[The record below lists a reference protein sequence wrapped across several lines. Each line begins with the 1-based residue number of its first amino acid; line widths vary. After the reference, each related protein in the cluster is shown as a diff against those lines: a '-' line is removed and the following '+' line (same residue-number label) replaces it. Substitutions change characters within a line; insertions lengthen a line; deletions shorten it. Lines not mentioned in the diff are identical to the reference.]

1 MNLPNAF
8 KEIFGFFFNQ
18 ELKSKRTRI
27 FFLISFLPVLIL
39 VVTKIVELTNP
50 NADVT
55 AAQIFSRAM
64 LIVYIQFLIP
74 ILALFFGSSIVNEE
88 VDNKTLVFLTTSP
101 IPKPSI
107 VWGKFVAYVL
117 LGGIIVNVGL
127 ILCFFSVNIDQLGK
141 MVYVKEFFSFLGAG
155 FLALVA
161 YMALFT
167 LLGTIMK
174 KAGVVLGLLFI
185 FGWENL
191 VQYFPG
197 VTQKFTVIHW
207 IKSMLPYVSEG
218 NSFLKILM
226 FRLEPSSPLESVLVL
241 TIFVIAA
248 LTAASFVFKN
258 KEYIL
263 SDSV

>member
-1 MNLPNAF
+1 MSLPDAF
-8 KEIFGFFFNQ
+8 KEIFVFFFKQ

-27 FFLISFLPVLIL
+27 FLLISFLPVLIL
-39 VVTKIVELTNP
+39 VITKIVELTNP
-50 NADVT
+50 YAEVT
-55 AAQIFSRAM
+55 AAQMFSRAM

-74 ILALFFGSSIVNEE
+74 ILALFFGSSIINEE

-107 VWGKFVAYVL
+107 VLGKFVAYVL
-117 LGGIIVNVGL
+117 LGGIIVNIGL
-127 ILCFFSVNIDQLGK
+127 FLCFLTVNIDQLGQ

-161 YMALFT
+161 YMTLFT

-174 KAGVVLGLLFI
+174 KAGVVFGLLFI

-207 IKSMLPYVSEG
+207 VKSMLPRVSEG
-218 NSFLKILM
+218 SSFLQILM
-226 FRLEPSSPLESVLVL
+226 FRLEPSSTVESLIVL
-241 TIFVIAA
+241 TIFVIGA

>member
-1 MNLPNAF
+1 MSLKDAY
-8 KEIFGFFFNQ
+8 KEIFAFFFKE

-39 VVTKIVELTNP
+39 IITKIVEMNSPNP
-50 NADVT
+50 EVT

-74 ILALFFGSSIVNEE
+74 ILSLFFGSSIINEE

-101 IPKPSI
+101 IPKPS
-107 VWGKFVAYVL
+107 VVLGKFTAFVL
-117 LGGIIVNVGL
+117 LGAIIVNAGL
-127 ILCFFSVNIDQLGK
+127 VLCFLTVNIDHMGQ
-141 MVYVKEFFSFLGAG
+141 MVNVKEFFRFLGAG
-155 FLALVA
+155 ILGLVA

-207 IKSMLPYVSEG
+207 IKSLLPRVSEG
-218 NSFLKILM
+218 NSFLQILM
-226 FRLEPSSPLESVLVL
+226 FRLEPSSPMESVIVL
-241 TIFVIAA
+241 TIFVIGAI
-248 LTAASFVFKN
+248 TAAAIVFKN

>member
-1 MNLPNAF
+1 MSLQEAF
-8 KEIFGFFFNQ
+8 KEIFGFFFIQ
-18 ELKSKRTRI
+18 EFKSKRTRV

-39 VVTKIVELTNP
+39 VITKIVELTNP
-50 NADVT
+50 NVEIT
-55 AAQIFSRAM
+55 AARVFSRSI

-74 ILALFFGSSIVNEE
+74 ILALFFGSGIINEE

-107 VWGKFVAYVL
+107 VLGKFVAYVL

-127 ILCFFSVNIDQLGK
+127 FLCFLTVNIDQLGQ

-185 FGWENL
+185 FGWENS

-207 IKSMLPYVSEG
+207 IKSMLPRVSEG
-218 NSFLKILM
+218 SSFLQILM
-226 FRLEPSSPLESVLVL
+226 FRLEPSSTVESLVVL

-248 LTAASFVFKN
+248 LTAASFVFRK